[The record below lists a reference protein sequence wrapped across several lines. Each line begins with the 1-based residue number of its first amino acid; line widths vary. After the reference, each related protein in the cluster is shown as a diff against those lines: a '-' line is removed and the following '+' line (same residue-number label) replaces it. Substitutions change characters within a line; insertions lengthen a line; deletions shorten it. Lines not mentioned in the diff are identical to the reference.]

1 MLTVLWLV
9 FVVAVMIWVW
19 PRWWAS
25 VVQDKVD
32 CIVDFPRHECD
43 IGEALPLKVTLV
55 NRSWLPIPFAE
66 VHVNLPHELSTL
78 QDDGAHQ
85 LVFATYVLM
94 RRRVQIEFTLYGF
107 HRGPAAVKDVVVR
120 MHEGIGL
127 RNTYVYDQPIA
138 KIAVRPNPD
147 PCPNRPRP
155 VANQGEKAVDRWL
168 FPDETMFK
176 GVRPYQESDPARH
189 IHWRA
194 SARLGRLVAKQ
205 FFSSTELD
213 VLLILNAQTTEPHWK
228 GSAREPFEE
237 LIGYLTDVAL
247 SLERVGARLS
257 FASNASVVGRRG
269 VALPSQLSGASLRSL
284 LGHAQPYATESLG
297 AILSYL
303 LKHRQSTPHQV
314 ILFSAFETDDQTKLV
329 NQLRRSGRQIDFVRA
344 VRHPLE
350 TADAVVDPVGPAREV
365 TKVGGEAR

>member
-9 FVVAVMIWVW
+9 FIVAIMIWVW

-43 IGEALPLKVTLV
+43 ISEAVPLKVTLV

-66 VHVNLPHELSTL
+66 VHVNLPRELSTL
-78 QDDGAHQ
+78 QNVGAHH
-85 LVFATYVLM
+85 LVFTTYVLM

-107 HRGPAAVKDVVVR
+107 HRGPAAVKDVFVR

-127 RNTYVYDQPIA
+127 RNAYVYDHPIA
-138 KIAVRPNPD
+138 HIAVRPNPEA
-147 PCPNRPRP
+147 CPNHLQRF
-155 VANQGEKAVDRWL
+155 AKQGEQAVDRWL

-176 GVRPYQESDPARH
+176 GVRPYQASDPARH

-194 SARLGRLVAKQ
+194 TARLGKLVAKQ

-228 GSAREPFEE
+228 GSARDPFEE
-237 LIGYLTDVAL
+237 LVGYLTDVAL
-247 SLERVGARLS
+247 SLERAGARLS
-257 FASNASVVGRRG
+257 FASNASIVGRRG
-269 VALPSQLSGASLRSL
+269 VSLPGRMSGASLRSL
-284 LGHAQPYATESLG
+284 LGHVQPYATESLS
-297 AILSYL
+297 AILTYL
-303 LKHRQSTPHQV
+303 VRHQQSMPQQV
-314 ILFSAFETDDQTKLV
+314 ILFSAFETDEQKKLV
-329 NQLRRSGRQIDFVRA
+329 NQLRRSGRHIDFVRA
-344 VRHPLE
+344 VRHPL
-350 TADAVVDPVGPAREV
+350 DALEAAAEKVWSARQAAKEE
-365 TKVGGEAR
+365 GESR